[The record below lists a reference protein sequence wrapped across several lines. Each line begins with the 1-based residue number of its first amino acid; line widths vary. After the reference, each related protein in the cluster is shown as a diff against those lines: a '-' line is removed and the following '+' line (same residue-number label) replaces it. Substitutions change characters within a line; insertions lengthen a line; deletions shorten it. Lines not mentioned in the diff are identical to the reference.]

1 MARKISRKRKTR
13 QTPGPAT
20 SRGGS
25 TREKAIDAFLRLLA
39 EKRFEQIDM
48 AEVANEAGVSLAD
61 LRAEFGSLFVI
72 LAAHIK
78 DIDRAVLAGI
88 DAEMA
93 EEPVREQLFDVLM
106 RRLEL
111 LAPHREAVR
120 SLMRSAATNPG
131 FALALNSLAVR
142 SQQWMLTAANIR
154 AAGPLGQMRAQG
166 LAFLFANVL
175 RTWVGDDE
183 SDLARTLASLD
194 RALASGQRWSGLLDD
209 VCSFPE
215 RVCARIGRSR
225 RKSRTAHRASE
236 AAAA

>member
-13 QTPGPAT
+13 QTPGPVA

-25 TREKAIDAFLRLLA
+25 TREKAINAFLALLA
-39 EKRFEQIDM
+39 DKRFEQIDM
-48 AEVANEAGVSLAD
+48 TEVANEAGISLAD
-61 LRAEFGSLFVI
+61 LRAEFGSPFAI

-78 DIDRAVLAGI
+78 DLDRVVLAGI

-120 SLMRSAATNPG
+120 SLMRSAASNPG

-154 AAGPLGQMRAQG
+154 AAGSLGQMRAQG

-175 RTWVGDDE
+175 RTWVDDE
-183 SDLARTLASLD
+183 PDNARTLAALD
-194 RALASGQRWSGLLDD
+194 SALASGQRWSGLLDD
-209 VCSFPE
+209 VCAFPQ
-215 RVCARIGRSR
+215 RVCARIGRQR
-225 RKSRTAHRASE
+225 GRSRTARRAGE